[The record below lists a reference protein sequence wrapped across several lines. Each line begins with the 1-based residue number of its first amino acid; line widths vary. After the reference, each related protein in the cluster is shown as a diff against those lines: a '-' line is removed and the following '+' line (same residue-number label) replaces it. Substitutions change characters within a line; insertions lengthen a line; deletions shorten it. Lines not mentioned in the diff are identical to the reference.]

1 MKELSTFLKW
11 GKEGIIGHK
20 IETFESKQYV
30 TKIWCKLCA
39 KYREQIVNHPTCRG
53 APVIAIKAF
62 ADGIEEFRKGAKRPQ
77 WNSDFMNKIE
87 ARSNTGFKPILLAY
101 WSPDGNPKKQTT
113 GSKNKTLNQNDN
125 E

>member
-1 MKELSTFLKW
+1 MASFAKKKKGTMKELSTFLKW

-62 ADGIEEFRKGAKRPQ
+62 ADGTEVVTKHQASSI
-77 WNSDFMNKIE
+77 
-87 ARSNTGFKPILLAY
+87 SNLSIDDIP
-101 WSPDGNPKKQTT
+101 
-113 GSKNKTLNQNDN
+113 
-125 E
+125 